1 MSSYAASNGA
11 LLRWPEDTRLREDSI
26 ARHQRGEVEPARAAF
41 EAAFLAPRQFAWAC
55 ATTPRSWSPRH
66 VLLALQ
72 AMAGTL
78 DVPPWARRA
87 WHYTGRADRPGQCQ
101 RWRGQVVGA
110 LAHTFCTR
118 GT

>member
-1 MSSYAASNGA
+1 VTIWALTLYLAASTARCESSAAYADGA
-11 LLRWPEDTRLREDSI
+11 AVLQVARNRGPLLGL
-26 ARHQRGEVEPARAAF
+26 
-41 EAAFLAPRQFAWAC
+41 LAPRQFAWSC
-55 ATTPRSWSPRH
+55 PPTPRSWSPRH
-66 VLLALQ
+66 ILLALQ
-72 AMAGTL
+72 AMAGVL